1 MPAVR
6 LVALSGATT
15 ELAAFHGKLVLVNI
29 WATWCAACRNELP
42 SLDRLQESVG
52 AERLH
57 VAAVS
62 TDREGPAKIK
72 AYLQR
77 LALRQLATYVDP
89 DSRIAYSGQE
99 NPHNAPLAIYGM
111 PITYI
116 IDRTGHA
123 RGYMLGA
130 ADWTSPPARHLLQYF
145 LNGA

>member
-1 MPAVR
+1 PVSRRLVTGGLLGAALLGGRTWPAFAQPAGGPPQYQSSIAQFRLLEPPRRMPAVR

-62 TDREGPAKIK
+62 TDREGPAKI
-72 AYLQR
+72 
-77 LALRQLATYVDP
+77 
-89 DSRIAYSGQE
+89 
-99 NPHNAPLAIYGM
+99 
-111 PITYI
+111 
-116 IDRTGHA
+116 
-123 RGYMLGA
+123 
-130 ADWTSPPARHLLQYF
+130 
-145 LNGA
+145 